1 MRLHTAREI
10 RSGAYAWGGRRV
22 LVTGGAGFV
31 GSYLVEDLLALGADV
46 RVLDDLSTGAAENLM
61 HLSGEIELLEGDL
74 RIPEVARASVSGM
87 DVVLHLAARAYGML
101 RSMENSPEVMRDNS
115 LMGLH
120 LLDACVEAEVERV
133 LMVSS
138 SCVYP
143 DDAPI
148 PTPELPVNQGLPES
162 VNEGYGWGKR
172 LVEIQ
177 SHYVHEKYGLPI
189 AIVRPFNAYGGRYR
203 WQGEASHV
211 VPSLVKKVL
220 DRNGPVVVWGSGQQ
234 VRDLLHARDFAL
246 GFRLATECA
255 ADCDPVNLAGGTAV
269 KLVDLVRKVAE
280 VAGIGAVKVELDRS
294 KPDGRPCKRADLTKL
309 GQKVPAFRQTVSLD
323 DGLRD
328 MIEWYERSKRAGEFA
343 DRDGRP
349 QHRPTYRH
357 RARNRRVSSPR

>member
-1 MRLHTAREI
+1 MTFDAANAI
-10 RSGAYAWGGRRV
+10 VSGVYQWTGRRV

-31 GSYLVEDLLALGADV
+31 GSYLVEDLLVHGATV
-46 RVLDDLSTGAAENLM
+46 RVVDDLSTGSFENLA
-61 HLSGEIELLEGDL
+61 HLGEVELVDG
-74 RIPEVARASVSGM
+74 G
-87 DVVLHLAARAYGML
+87 
-101 RSMENSPEVMRDNS
+101 
-115 LMGLH
+115 
-120 LLDACVEAEVERV
+120 VERV

-148 PTPELPVNQGLPES
+148 PTPELPVHVGLPES

-172 LVEIQ
+172 LLEIQ
-177 SHYVHEKYGLPI
+177 SRYVHEKYELPI

-255 ADCDPVNLAGGTAV
+255 VDCDPINLAAGQPIR
-269 KLVDLVRKVAE
+269 LLDLVQKVGELADLDIE
-280 VAGIGAVKVELDRS
+280 VELDRS
-294 KPDGRPCKRADLTKL
+294 KPEG
-309 GQKVPAFRQTVSLD
+309 
-323 DGLRD
+323 
-328 MIEWYERSKRAGEFA
+328 
-343 DRDGRP
+343 
-349 QHRPTYRH
+349 
-357 RARNRRVSSPR
+357 RAR